1 MNIGSDSMHWNTRTA
16 RQIQIIKGDSR
27 LVHGTIDY
35 LQILEDNCYIWENS
49 VWWKGHAFSWHL
61 YQGDWQNCMCGKNGR
76 MVISKNTISLVKE
89 H

>member
-35 LQILEDNCYIWENS
+35 LQILEDNCYIWEIQCDE
-49 VWWKGHAFSWHL
+49 KGMPSL
-61 YQGDWQNCMCGKNGR
+61 DIYTKEIDKIVCVVR
-76 MVISKNTISLVKE
+76 MTE
-89 H
+89 W